1 MRAFITTVAG
11 MATRFAQSLPA
22 PMPKCIY
29 TAGKPENTLL
39 YRLVTLAE
47 DFDRIVIVTG
57 FMAEDVAGYV
67 DKMFTGS
74 LREKIVLVEN
84 KEYAEYGSGWS
95 LYKGLEA
102 LMDTNEKYEDI
113 LFAEG
118 DLYFSTEKFREV
130 ENADSDVI
138 TVNCEPILA
147 KKAVALYF
155 DMNGYPKY
163 IYDTSHGA
171 LEIKEPFTAVYN
183 SAQVWKLHDADK
195 FLAVAKEMGEQ
206 AHQGTNLIVL
216 NNYFRTV
223 RDAGAEIK
231 VVTMDKWLNCN
242 TTADFAKIDF

>member
-11 MATRFAQSLPA
+11 MATRFAASLPS
-22 PMPKCIY
+22 PLPKCVY
-29 TAGKPENTLL
+29 TAGKREDTLL

-47 DFDRIVIVTG
+47 NFDRIVIVTG
-57 FMAEDVAGYV
+57 FMTETVEEYV
-67 DKMFTGS
+67 ETVFTDE
-74 LREKIVLVEN
+74 LREKIILVEN
-84 KEYAEYGSGWS
+84 KQYAEYGSGWS

-102 LMDTNEKYEDI
+102 LMNTGDSYEDI

-118 DLYFSTEKFREV
+118 DLYFSTEDFRKV

-155 DMNGYPKY
+155 DTEGYPKY

-183 SAQVWKLHDADK
+183 SAQVWKLHDGDWLLSIAR
-195 FLAVAKEMGEQ
+195 EMGEE

-216 NNYFRTV
+216 NNYFHSVKDT
-223 RDAGAEIK
+223 GGEIE
-231 VVTMDKWLNCN
+231 VITMKEWINCN
-242 TTADFAKIDF
+242 TTADFAKIKF